1 MEHNKTMTDYLK
13 LSSKTFYDFHISEI
27 NKYKNKNDKVL
38 HIVNKDIE
46 FEGLGLNEEV
56 LEVSINEEINLITN
70 KKKLDSYDLIIVT
83 DIFDITKD
91 VMKMILLLERLCAGN
106 GKILFSNL
114 NSRWHFV
121 FNFFEFLRL
130 KKQSPKRNKISPKK
144 IINVAKGGNLELI
157 KTYTRLYFPFHLFGL
172 GVVINSSLEILFARF
187 SFGMK
192 SYSLFRKS
200 NLKPSELSKT
210 LIIPAKNEEGNL
222 DELVERININH
233 KDLQIIFCI
242 GESKDNTYE
251 KALEITKK
259 YKDISFKL
267 FTQISKGKG
276 GGVFESFQY
285 VENDIV
291 AILDSDLSVDPEEM
305 TSVFKI
311 LEDGTA
317 DFVNCTRLVY
327 KMEKGAMRAL
337 NNMMNAFFPLVIS
350 SYGNIRLT
358 DTLCGTK
365 VFSKKLVDKIILWN
379 KIQKNVDP
387 FGDFDMIFSAIYYG
401 EKIVEY
407 PVYYRS
413 RRYGQTQIH
422 RFRDGAR
429 LLYYLLIA
437 VKNINVS
444 KR

>member
-1 MEHNKTMTDYLK
+1 MENYKTVRNYLK

-38 HIVNKDIE
+38 HIVNKEIE
-46 FEGLGLNEEV
+46 FDGLGLNEEL
-56 LEVSINEEINLITN
+56 LEISINDDIYLLAN
-70 KKKLDSYDLIIVT
+70 KKELDSYDLIIVT

-91 VMKMILLLERLCAGN
+91 VMKLILMLEKLCSGN

-121 FNFFEFLRL
+121 FKLFELLRL

-144 IINVAKGGNLELI
+144 IINVAKSGNLELI
-157 KTYTRLYFPFHLFGL
+157 KTYTRLYFPFQLFGL
-172 GVVINSSLEILFARF
+172 GIFLNSFLEILLGRF

-200 NLKPSELSKT
+200 NLKSSKHSKT

-222 DELVERININH
+222 DELLKRININH

-242 GESKDNTYE
+242 GESQDNTYE
-251 KALEITKK
+251 KALKITQE

-267 FTQISKGKG
+267 FTQTSKGKG
-276 GGVFESFQY
+276 RGVFESFQF

-305 TSVFKI
+305 THVFKI

-337 NNMMNAFFPLVIS
+337 NNLMNSLFPVVIS
-350 SYGNIRLT
+350 FFGNIRLT

-365 VFSKKLVDKIILWN
+365 VFRKDLVEKIILWN
-379 KIQKNVDP
+379 KLQKNVDP

-422 RFRDGAR
+422 RFRDGAK
-429 LLYYLLIA
+429 LFYYLLIA